1 MVEVSGWL
9 PTLSD
14 MNQIVGLN
22 LTFKENSILVKDE
35 YADRSGGTLLFC
47 SSGCI
52 FCREREYSP
61 APAFLLTDLLSKGNF
76 FQ

>member
-1 MVEVSGWL
+1 MVGYTPRHE
-9 PTLSD
+9 LSWWAESH
-14 MNQIVGLN
+14 LY
-22 LTFKENSILVKDE
+22 FKDNSVLGKDE
-35 YADRSGGTLLFC
+35 SADRSGGTLLFC

-61 APAFLLTDLLSKGNF
+61 EPAFLLTDLLSKGNF